1 MDYQMKGKVA
11 FVTGASSGIGKATA
25 QAFAYEG
32 AKVLLADTNSKLGQE
47 VANGIQRSG
56 GSAVFQACDVS
67 DEDQVKA
74 ALEKLIQEFGRLD
87 FAFNNAGVEGQASSL
102 EMCSTKNFDEV
113 MNVNLRGVWLCM
125 KQEIPLMGKDAVII
139 NCASVAGLVGIPE
152 MSAYVAS
159 KHGVLGLT
167 KSAALELATKGIR
180 VNAICPGVILT
191 PMIERLFEQP
201 HLKREQILASE
212 PVGRMGRPEEVAS
225 AVLWLCSPGAGF
237 VTGHSLCVD
246 GGWLAR

>member
-25 QAFAYEG
+25 QAFAHEG
-32 AKVLLADTNSKLGQE
+32 AKVLLADTNAKLGQE
-47 VANGIQRSG
+47 VANGIERSG
-56 GSAVFQACDVS
+56 GVAVFQVCDVA
-67 DEDQVKA
+67 DEDQVKT

-87 FAFNNAGVEGQASSL
+87 FAFNNAGIEGHASMI
-102 EMCSTKNFDEV
+102 EMCSAQNFDNV
-113 MNVNLRGVWLCM
+113 MNVNLRGVWSCM
-125 KQEIPLMGKDAVII
+125 KHEIPLMGKDAVIV

-225 AVLWLCSPGAGF
+225 AVLWLCSPGAAF